1 MGYSPWGGKT
11 KRWTTFFLGH
21 LRFKKIQ
28 EILCNRQGM
37 FIVCNEEFQYFF
49 MIYIMFNIPELHKV
63 GILCMK
69 LSWIIHV
76 DWLPAVE
83 GKTNHSLRG
92 LHDGKWQFDFHF
104 SNLVSKGK
112 NIIEKSTFL
121 FCILYVWCSWL
132 KLTTWTTTMLTK
144 IGTTLKNYTDKMRS
158 LANVLLH
165 ASNLVHVV
173 DEWRGNWLCQT
184 KEGNLQKN
192 ERAQEFNE

>member
-1 MGYSPWGGKT
+1 MNRGVWWATVHGVAKLRDEQLSFLDIWDL
-11 KRWTTFFLGH
+11 KRY
-21 LRFKKIQ
+21 KKYYVVDKAC
-28 EILCNRQGM
+28 LLFVMRS
-37 FIVCNEEFQYFF
+37 FSF

-121 FCILYVWCSWL
+121 FCILYVWVQHIFAYINNFEFTGKW
-132 KLTTWTTTMLTK
+132 
-144 IGTTLKNYTDKMRS
+144 
-158 LANVLLH
+158 A
-165 ASNLVHVV
+165 AS
-173 DEWRGNWLCQT
+173 T
-184 KEGNLQKN
+184 
-192 ERAQEFNE
+192 

>member
-1 MGYSPWGGKT
+1 MGVPAGSDGKDSTCDAGDPDSIPVSGRSPGEGNSCPLLYSCLENSMNRGVWWATVHGVAKLRDEQLSFLDIWDL
-11 KRWTTFFLGH
+11 KRY
-21 LRFKKIQ
+21 KKYYVVDKAC
-28 EILCNRQGM
+28 LLFVMRS
-37 FIVCNEEFQYFF
+37 FSF

-121 FCILYVWCSWL
+121 FCILYVWCGWL
-132 KLTTWTTTMLTK
+132 KLTTWTTTMLME
-144 IGTTLKNYTDKMRS
+144 IGTTLKN
-158 LANVLLH
+158 
-165 ASNLVHVV
+165 
-173 DEWRGNWLCQT
+173 
-184 KEGNLQKN
+184 
-192 ERAQEFNE
+192 